1 MRHLVSCLRYH
12 PDPLAQ
18 LSVYVELR
26 MRDEDSGLALMTVAS
41 FTESTTHPSPTLRET
56 LARISESH
64 TSLTRS
70 GDTWTTTEYL
80 SRSHP
85 AAFIKHV
92 IDAHRPEDAESILRD
107 VEEGGIM
114 RDVEQGMMTALHNL
128 MTFRSLQGLTRGKG
142 RDTSLSVLLMIVME
156 DAPTIG
162 DRIAFWAGA
171 AVMHQ
176 LWEINT
182 CLDLTT
188 DDLTSLDQAID
199 YLADHPPTSSSPAHH
214 EPHLDHPPD
223 HQLLRSPQGR
233 DT

>member
-1 MRHLVSCLRYH
+1 MTTIKRRISCLSYR
-12 PDPLAQ
+12 PDPQQRYSAHLN
-18 LSVYVELR
+18 VYVEIR
-26 MRDEDSGLALMTVAS
+26 VGPTLMTVAS
-41 FTESTTHPSPTLRET
+41 LAIESVTNPSPALRET
-56 LARISESH
+56 LAKISESH

-85 AAFIKHV
+85 AAFIRHV
-92 IDAHRPEDAESILRD
+92 IDAHRPEDAEKILRD
-107 VEEGGIM
+107 VEEGSIM
-114 RDVEQGMMTALHNL
+114 RDVEQGMMTALHDL

-176 LWEINT
+176 LGEIIT
-182 CLDLTT
+182 HLDLAEE
-188 DDLTSLDQAID
+188 DLTSLEQAID
-199 YLADHPPTSSSPAHH
+199 YLADHPITPSSPAYH
-214 EPHLDHPPD
+214 EPPLDHPKD
-223 HQLLRSPQGR
+223 RQLL
-233 DT
+233 